1 MYKIEQVLVG
11 SKKATKFIHD
21 DGTTCTV
28 VNTPTNW
35 LGEVGEQSTD
45 DNYNQAEFNMWTE
58 IYNKEK
64 EKEARILQYLILL
77 QELGVECFH
86 KDGSPMIK
94 TMKKGQITK
103 EDLEE
108 LKMKIREIEDTY
120 FTNSTKELDD
130 FAEKAIQ
137 PTKSFSS
144 LLIKGEESLRDLKI
158 ELLHLILSNI
168 SPNELKW
175 INENEKEYPKNH
187 EENLL
192 ILIGKILDIVKR

>member
-1 MYKIEQVLVG
+1 MYKTEQVLVG
-11 SKKATKFIHD
+11 NKKATKFIYE
-21 DGTTCTV
+21 DGTTYTV
-28 VNTPTNW
+28 ANTPTNW
-35 LGEVGEQSTD
+35 LGE
-45 DNYNQAEFNMWTE
+45 N
-58 IYNKEK
+58 EK
-64 EKEARILQYLILL
+64 QKEARILQYLILL
-77 QELGVECFH
+77 QELGIECFH
-86 KDGSPMIK
+86 KDRSPMIK

-108 LKMKIREIEDTY
+108 LKMKIREVEDTY
-120 FTNSTKELDD
+120 FTNPTKELDD
-130 FAEKAIQ
+130 FVEKAMQ